1 MTAKNHTEK
10 CGAILDA
17 ACRRFGHYGYAK
29 VTMEEIAA
37 DVNLGKASIYYYF
50 PTKESVF
57 EAVISRE
64 HARFVARIEETL
76 RTPEPASQK
85 LRVYVEERL
94 RYFQVLV
101 DLGATSLASST
112 VVNPLFTPLFRR
124 LTREELRLLQ
134 KIFEDGKAS
143 GEFDRSLNGQVPRLF
158 QSILQGLRLR
168 ELRTMQAGTQEMRAH
183 QQLRQDMMAVTDL
196 LLRAVCKKKPQHT
209 V

>member
-17 ACRRFGHYGYAK
+17 ACRRFTHYGYAK

-37 DVNLGKASIYYYF
+37 DVNLGKASVYYYF

-57 EAVISRE
+57 EAVMARE
-64 HARFVARIEETL
+64 HAKFVARIEEAL
-76 RTPEPASQK
+76 GSPEPASQK
-85 LRVYVEERL
+85 LRVYVKERL

-124 LTREELRLLQ
+124 LAREELRLLQ
-134 KIFEDGKAS
+134 RIFEDGKTS
-143 GEFDRSLNGQVPRLF
+143 GEFERTLDGQVPRLF
-158 QSILQGLRLR
+158 QFILQGLRLR
-168 ELRTMQAGTQEMRAH
+168 ALRTMQASTQDPRAH
-183 QQLRQDMMAVTDL
+183 QQLRQDMLAVADL
-196 LLRAVCKKKPQHT
+196 LLRAICRKKSQHT